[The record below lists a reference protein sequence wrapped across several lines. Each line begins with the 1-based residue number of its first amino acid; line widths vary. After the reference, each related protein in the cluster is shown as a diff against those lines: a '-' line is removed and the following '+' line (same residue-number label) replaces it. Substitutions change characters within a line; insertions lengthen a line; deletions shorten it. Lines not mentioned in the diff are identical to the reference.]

1 MGEGPTLS
9 PFGEISKGVKT
20 YNERRFL
27 EIKTG
32 YNMAKIK
39 GSIVVNIDR
48 CKGCEVC
55 MVSCP
60 TGTIAMAKEV
70 NSKGYNYAYPAFPD
84 LCIGCANC
92 AMVCPD
98 GVITVYKTKI

>member
-1 MGEGPTLS
+1 
-9 PFGEISKGVKT
+9 
-20 YNERRFL
+20 
-27 EIKTG
+27 
-32 YNMAKIK
+32 
-39 GSIVVNIDR
+39 
-48 CKGCEVC
+48 
-55 MVSCP
+55 MVTCP

-70 NSKGYNYAYPAFPD
+70 NSKGYNYAYPANPE

>member
-1 MGEGPTLS
+1 
-9 PFGEISKGVKT
+9 
-20 YNERRFL
+20 
-27 EIKTG
+27 
-32 YNMAKIK
+32 MAKMR
-39 GSIVVNIDR
+39 GSIVVDAER

-55 MVSCP
+55 RVSCP
-60 TGTIAMAKEV
+60 TGTIGMAKEV
-70 NSKGYNYAYPAFPD
+70 NHKGYYFAFPEHPD

>member
-1 MGEGPTLS
+1 L
-9 PFGEISKGVKT
+9 GEIRKGVKRNKWGK
-20 YNERRFL
+20 YDPEKVL
-27 EIKTG
+27 IKIKK
-32 YNMAKIK
+32 NMAKIR

-48 CKGCEVC
+48 CKGCEIC

-70 NSKGYNYAYPAFPD
+70 NSKGYNYAYPANPD

-92 AMVCPD
+92 AIVCPD

>member
-1 MGEGPTLS
+1 L
-9 PFGEISKGVKT
+9 GEIRKGVKT
-20 YNERRFL
+20 TSGIRFL
-27 EIKTG
+27 AIKT

-39 GSIVVNIDR
+39 GSIVVNIER
-48 CKGCEVC
+48 CKGCEIC

-60 TGTIAMAKEV
+60 TGTIAMSKEV
-70 NSKGYNYAYPAFPD
+70 NSKGYNYAYPAFPE

-92 AMVCPD
+92 GMVCPD